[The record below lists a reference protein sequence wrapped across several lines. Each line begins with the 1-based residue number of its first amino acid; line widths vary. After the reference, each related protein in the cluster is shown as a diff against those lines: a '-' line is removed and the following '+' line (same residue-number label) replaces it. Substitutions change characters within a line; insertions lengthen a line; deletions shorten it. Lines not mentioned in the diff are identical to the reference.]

1 MSGEYPK
8 REVDLCAAA
17 SLWTATMPIDTLT
30 INTAPIPG
38 QQPGTSGLRKKAREF
53 EAGNYLP
60 NFVQSVFD
68 ACGDLAGK
76 TIVIG
81 GDGRYFNSVAIQVIL
96 KMAAANGIAKVYVA
110 KDGLLATPAASAVI
124 RKRKAHG
131 VLPAAV
137 APAGHK
143 HRSCAGG
150 LLVAKY
156 LIAWASRSVLLPA
169 DRELGCAGGFI
180 LTASHN
186 PGGPDADWGLKWNG
200 PNGGALRSIDRLCVH
215 GRPVRECAE
224 A

>member
-1 MSGEYPK
+1 MKPQSTGSQEEK
-8 REVDLCAAA
+8 SRESPPPERHSVRSTCALLPAYR
-17 SLWTATMPIDTLT
+17 LPTMPIDTLT

-60 NFVQSVFD
+60 NYVQSVFD

-131 VLPAAV
+131 VLRPPAT
-137 APAGHK
+137 
-143 HRSCAGG
+143 S
-150 LLVAKY
+150 
-156 LIAWASRSVLLPA
+156 IAAAQVVCW
-169 DRELGCAGGFI
+169 
-180 LTASHN
+180 
-186 PGGPDADWGLKWNG
+186 
-200 PNGGALRSIDRLCVH
+200 
-215 GRPVRECAE
+215 
-224 A
+224 